1 MLIRTR
7 RFGPLEVEEDK
18 VITFEQGL
26 LGFPNRQQ
34 FTLLHTT
41 PDPIFYWLQSLDDPE
56 LAFVVCEPRE
66 FVPDYQVAVR
76 AEEVAGLHLADPADA
91 QVLVIVNKV
100 DGELTGNLLG
110 PVVLNPHT
118 RRARQLV
125 LTDKRYGTRHCLAPS
140 VAQRPLAKSA

>member
-26 LGFPNRQQ
+26 LGFPSQQ
-34 FTLLHTT
+34 RFTLLHTT
-41 PDPIFYWLQSLDDPE
+41 PDPVFYWLQSLDDPE
-56 LAFVVCEPRE
+56 LAFVVCDPRT
-66 FVPDYQVAVR
+66 FVPDYHVAAR
-76 AEEVAGLHLADPADA
+76 AEEVAGLQLADPGDA

-110 PVVLNPHT
+110 PVVLNPHN
-118 RRARQLV
+118 RQARQLV
-125 LTDKRYGTRHCLAPS
+125 LTDKRYGTRHSLAPS
-140 VAQRPLAKSA
+140 VTHRPLAKTA

>member
-26 LGFPNRQQ
+26 LGFPNQQ
-34 FTLLHTT
+34 RYTLLHTT
-41 PDPIFYWLQSLDDPE
+41 PDPVFYWLQSLDDPD
-56 LAFVVCEPRE
+56 LAFVVCDPRT
-66 FVPDYQVAVR
+66 FVLDYEVAVR
-76 AEEVAGLHLADPADA
+76 TEEVAGLQLAAPGDA

-100 DGELTGNLLG
+100 DGELTGNLFG
-110 PVVLNPHT
+110 PVILNPHN

-125 LTDKRYGTRHCLAPS
+125 LTDKRYGTRHTLAPS
-140 VAQRPLAKSA
+140 SSRRRLAKTA